1 VHRNRNVK
9 LLMISVSLAIVA
21 FAVAAPAGSDIEHGS
36 RTAFFRSGLSL
47 QLPSGWRVVRPRLL
61 EPCTNPIPRLAVR
74 HGRDLLLVEE
84 SLDPPR
90 YIARFSAR
98 PSRFA
103 VKGPPGDLACCAA
116 ADAGRGW
123 QLDFR
128 DGGRGFYAY
137 IYGNPQRV
145 LPVLQSLRLEPR
157 R

>member
-1 VHRNRNVK
+1 
-9 LLMISVSLAIVA
+9 MGSGDGSLITNTRVTLE
-21 FAVAAPAGSDIEHGS
+21 VVAGS
-36 RTAFFRSGLSL
+36 RRAFFRAGLSVL
-47 QLPSGWRVVRPRLL
+47 LPSGWRVVRPRLL

-84 SLDPPR
+84 SLDPPS

-98 PSRFA
+98 PLRCA
-103 VKGPPGDLACCAA
+103 VKGPPSYLACCAA

-128 DGGRGFYAY
+128 ERGRGFYAY
-137 IYGNPQRV
+137 VYGNPQQV
-145 LPVLQSLRLEPR
+145 LPVLQSLRLAPR